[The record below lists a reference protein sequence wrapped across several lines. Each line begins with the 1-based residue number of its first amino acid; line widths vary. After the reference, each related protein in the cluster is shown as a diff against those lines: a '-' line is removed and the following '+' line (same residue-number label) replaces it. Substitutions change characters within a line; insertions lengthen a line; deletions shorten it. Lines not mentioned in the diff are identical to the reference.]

1 MDLPG
6 DLLRLDTSN
15 AESSERYMDLPG
27 DLLRLDTSNAER
39 GGGLAALL

>member
-15 AESSERYMDLPG
+15 AERYMDLPG

-39 GGGLAALL
+39 GGGLAHLL